1 MILHGTE
8 GGMLVLD
15 PDFALL
21 EFRKWLAL
29 HEEGDAVEVVRQ
41 HAQTPASL
49 FGVLALEESGVDVH
63 GPPFD
68 VLDHGIEA
76 HALLGSLGLA
86 RLVVAILLGKDH
98 RTEDGEEE
106 DEGKK
111 E

>member
-1 MILHGTE
+1 
-8 GGMLVLD
+8 MLVFD

-41 HAQTPASL
+41 HAQAPASL

-68 VLDHGIEA
+68 VLDHGIEV

-86 RLVVAILLGKDH
+86 CLVIAILLGKDH

-106 DEGKK
+106 DEGKN